1 MSYRNPTYYGIV
13 EDMGAFNKAFQS
25 TFNQFQQVIQTQQAK
40 EAENKQR
47 LDDLMGQG
55 YAAVLKSAE
64 DLEGNVN
71 ESFIDIG
78 NAFLEDINF
87 ANQSASNRQ
96 KILQRIS
103 MMGKGTDKVEELKEN
118 LAIYAKHMEPG
129 IVNGVSNFL
138 IGKNKLER
146 EGAGADARLYINYE
160 GTDGEQQK
168 LYWDQI
174 SSVFNPNFLTVQGDK
189 NYSADLIKN
198 GVDVVENELEIIAKQ
213 NKGVEITDEQV
224 NEVLKKWATSNK
236 DELTAPQMDFTWNS
250 MGDKNKKLELEDGE
264 IDLSNYDYT
273 LQKFRTNPNF
283 KNIEG
288 VPDLNTGQGKSLID
302 HAEDARNMIIEKYIR
317 GKIARNIEKPF
328 YAADNPSSDDLKNMS
343 RKQQS
348 DFYGS
353 ILSDVYKPNFKT
365 PPIIKDFPFQIPS
378 DINLAAITTEK
389 GRKQAELIQFGND
402 LGKKIPEL
410 NIQYLQD
417 DNDIFV
423 GFNVEIGTGPLKGNN
438 VEMKLDMSPESI
450 DSFNWK

>member
-25 TFNQFQQVIQTQQAK
+25 TFNQFQQIIQTQQAK

-47 LDDLMGQG
+47 LDELMGQG
-55 YAAVLKSAE
+55 YAAVLKASE

-87 ANQSASNRQ
+87 ANQSASDRQ

-103 MMGKGTDKVEELKEN
+103 MMGKGTDKVEELKGN
-118 LAIYAKHMEPG
+118 LAIYAKFMEPG
-129 IVNGVSNFL
+129 IINGVNNFL
-138 IGKNKLER
+138 IGKNKLQR
-146 EGAGADARLYINYE
+146 EGTGADARLYINYE

-189 NYSADLIKN
+189 NYAANLIKN

-224 NEVLKKWATSNK
+224 DEVLKKWISSNK

-250 MGDKNKKLELEDGE
+250 MGDRNKRLELENGE

-283 KNIEG
+283 TSIEG
-288 VPDLNTGQGKSLID
+288 LPGLHAGKGKSLID

-317 GKIARNIEKPF
+317 SKISRNIEKPF
-328 YAADNPSSDDLKNMS
+328 YVADEDDDDKKSPLLLGDTEIK
-343 RKQQS
+343 
-348 DFYGS
+348 G
-353 ILSDVYKPNFKT
+353 L
-365 PPIIKDFPFQIPS
+365 KDFVLDVFPHDKKAEYMSAPNINTITSKLQGLGLTVTEDSKKPGYQIRFGSKGDAFTISPNS
-378 DINLAAITTEK
+378 SAQDNLTSLSLALGIDP
-389 GRKQAELIQFGND
+389 IQLTD
-402 LGKKIPEL
+402 
-410 NIQYLQD
+410 
-417 DNDIFV
+417 
-423 GFNVEIGTGPLKGNN
+423 VEIDYSLYKR
-438 VEMKLDMSPESI
+438 K
-450 DSFNWK
+450 